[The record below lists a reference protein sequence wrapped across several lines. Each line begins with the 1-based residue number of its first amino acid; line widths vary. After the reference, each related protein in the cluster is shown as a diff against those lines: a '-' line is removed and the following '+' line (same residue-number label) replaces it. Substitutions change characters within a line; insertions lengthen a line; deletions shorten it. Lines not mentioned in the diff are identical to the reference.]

1 MTEVVELLGAV
12 ALVNVF
18 GGALLAL
25 LVLKGQESIPRFA
38 PVPGILFGG
47 IAIWAQMTVGDQ
59 LGLTIPVFKTLVLAA
74 VVSALTGLVG
84 VFSTL
89 QAEDIAR

>member
-1 MTEVVELLGAV
+1 MNIELLGAA
-12 ALVNVF
+12 ALVNLF

-25 LVLKGQESIPRFA
+25 LVLKGQEVVPRFA